1 MSTNSK
7 RSYRWL
13 LWTLA
18 LVGCALD
25 QAGKYGVFAL
35 LQDEAMAN
43 SHGAKAE
50 RIVIPGALK
59 FHVEFTGEKLPSD
72 AGVLQN
78 WSGPNQPHV
87 NRGAFL
93 GFGGG
98 DGAGPNGNLIFA
110 IVSVVAAGAII
121 WWSTRRSIAQ
131 DALLCTALGLILA
144 GTLGNLYDR
153 VVFDGVR
160 DYLFWFFAFQ
170 TAVFN
175 IADFLLICGAG
186 LLLMQAFCGSKGT
199 SEEPAANGAV
209 PSREVAQVAQ
219 VK

>member
-18 LVGCALD
+18 LVGCAVD

-43 SHGAKAE
+43 SHGPKAE
-50 RIVIPGALK
+50 RTVIPGALK
-59 FHVEFTGEKLPSD
+59 FHVEFTGEEWPTD
-72 AGVLQN
+72 TPALQN
-78 WSGPNQPHV
+78 WSGPHQPHV

-93 GFGGG
+93 GFGSGNG
-98 DGAGPNGNLIFA
+98 EGPNGNLIFA
-110 IVSVVAAGAII
+110 IVSIVAAGAII

-153 VVFDGVR
+153 IIFDGVR
-160 DYLFWFFAFQ
+160 DYLYWFFVFH

-186 LLLMQAFCGSKGT
+186 LLLIQAFWGGKHT
-199 SEEPAANGAV
+199 AQEPSRREV
-209 PSREVAQVAQ
+209 VTSREVAAAAEM
-219 VK
+219 K